1 MAVNER
7 IAKLSGH
14 RVEDKHCPKPED
26 KMLSLADHLLKDSLL
41 SRHLQEQTDW
51 CNQPKNSNFAR
62 RSIVICL
69 RLTLLSK
76 KFTTGLFK
84 CKMETSFTKIILLSS
99 SINGYPYEENSQG

>member
-51 CNQPKNSNFAR
+51 CDHPKNFNYAR
-62 RSIVICL
+62 RTIIICL

-76 KFTTGLFK
+76 KFTTDLRVCLNAK
-84 CKMETSFTKIILLSS
+84 WRPALLR
-99 SINGYPYEENSQG
+99 

>member
-14 RVEDKHCPKPED
+14 CVEDKHCPKPED

-51 CNQPKNSNFAR
+51 CDHPKNFNYAR
-62 RSIVICL
+62 RSIIICL

-76 KFTTGLFK
+76 KFTTDLRVCLNAK
-84 CKMETSFTKIILLSS
+84 WRPALLR
-99 SINGYPYEENSQG
+99 